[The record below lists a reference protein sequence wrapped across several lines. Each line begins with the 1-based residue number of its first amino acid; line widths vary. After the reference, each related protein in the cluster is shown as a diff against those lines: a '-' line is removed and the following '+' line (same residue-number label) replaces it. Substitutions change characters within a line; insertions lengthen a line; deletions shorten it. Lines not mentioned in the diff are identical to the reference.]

1 MSCKQRRNDCAG
13 PYTVLACNSCRT
25 QEVEGCESNA
35 RKESCKGPMHEP
47 GRCSYCT
54 RLASDKARLFNK
66 TELDRQRIDADRWR
80 ADLNLPSSGKIF
92 DGLSC
97 SYTTAGIDQYTQIK
111 GGDYCPWVRVGNL
124 YVTVTTGNDQGWVDL
139 IHSICAGGNTNAD
152 GNRKGVSV
160 FTGRHGTT
168 QGTIIQASDSG
179 LFHDSLKDPRHV
191 AEDIIKREHLRKELM
206 PNKTGPK
213 VTIWDVGTTAG
224 TSMKRTKR
232 LSMERMRCG
241 DIVIWA
247 WCWSLLSPYKAVHGS
262 SDASYPVWEQG
273 RPYNRP
279 ISEIVTESYGWA
291 LRTEWTPG
299 RQRPADV
306 SWRQNVDAR
315 SSAIKDVKRLVQGKK
330 NEPPVVKYE
339 LS

>member
-241 DIVIWA
+241 DIVR
-247 WCWSLLSPYKAVHGS
+247 SV
-262 SDASYPVWEQG
+262 
-273 RPYNRP
+273 
-279 ISEIVTESYGWA
+279 
-291 LRTEWTPG
+291 
-299 RQRPADV
+299 QRRV
-306 SWRQNVDAR
+306 R
-315 SSAIKDVKRLVQGKK
+315 KECML
-330 NEPPVVKYE
+330 
-339 LS
+339 